1 MSLGYMSRPHLERR
15 LNEHSQKVRIFSQH
29 IIRASA
35 DKHRRRLIRE
45 RRSNYY
51 NYYTGQK
58 WGRLENFD
66 LTVDS
71 SKLGIDG
78 TAEFIAQF
86 VGDYRKQKGV

>member
-1 MSLGYMSRPHLERR
+1 MHADLE
-15 LNEHSQKVRIFSQH
+15 ERIR
-29 IIRASA
+29 RASEEYGIKGDRDEVEEVILKT
-35 DKHRRRLIRE
+35 DK